1 METITK
7 VQFDN
12 LISSPASEI
21 LRLPEHIQ
29 QSITSLRECT
39 KSGKAY
45 LLLTQPKGQD
55 HCFLEYVEVDMLCP
69 REMYETRLH
78 AQINRGVVIAV

>member
-7 VQFDN
+7 TQFDN
-12 LISSPASEI
+12 LISSPTSEI

-29 QSITSLRECT
+29 QDIASLRDVT
-39 KSGKAY
+39 KSGKAH

-55 HCFLEYVEVDMLCP
+55 QCFLEYVEVDMLSP